1 MTFDL
6 YKTFCGLSAA
16 FGPSGR
22 ETDIVEAL
30 TELIADTV
38 PCIGDWDHKTDSMNN
53 LIYHRAGSGEKI
65 LLAAHMDS
73 VGIVVTHIDENG
85 FARFAQIGGL
95 MLGDLIDCRVRF
107 RNGTRGI
114 ISFEEKTPYEKLDF
128 DHVFLDIGA
137 RDKAQ
142 AEQYIQVGDFAVFDG
157 EPFAQGDILCGP
169 YLDNRIGC
177 LTLIGTMAQLE
188 KPDCDLYVAFTAQE
202 EVGLRGAQ
210 TAAFA
215 IQPDYAVVVDV
226 TDTGDMPE
234 RKYPMAVKLGAGP
247 AVKLMDRSVIC
258 DSAVKN
264 ALYHAAEKCGIPVQR
279 EIMEFGGTDT
289 GVIQRAAGG
298 TKAGAVS
305 IPTRYIHSPNEM
317 TSISD
322 IKNAITLLAQAV
334 SNGFSSVDCP

>member
-1 MTFDL
+1 MNFDI
-6 YKTFCGLSAA
+6 YKAFCGLSTT

-22 ETDIVEAL
+22 EADIIEVL
-30 TELIADTV
+30 TELIADTI
-38 PCIGDWDHKTDSMNN
+38 PHIGDWDHRTDAMNN
-53 LIYHRAGSGEKI
+53 LIYHRAGTGKKV

-73 VGIVVTHIDENG
+73 IGIVVTHIDDNG
-85 FARFAQIGGL
+85 FARFAQVGGL

-107 RNGTRGI
+107 QNGTRGV
-114 ISFEEKTPYEKLDF
+114 ISFEEKTPYEKLGF
-128 DHVFLDIGA
+128 DNLFLDIGA
-137 RDKAQ
+137 ADKKQ
-142 AEQYIQVGDFAVFDG
+142 AEQCIQVGDFAVFDG
-157 EPFAQGDILCGP
+157 EPFTQGDIICGP

-177 LTLIGTMAQLE
+177 LTLIGAMAQLE
-188 KPDCDLYVAFTAQE
+188 KTDCDLYVAFTAQE

-215 IQPDYAVVVDV
+215 IQPDYAIAVDV

-247 AVKLMDRSVIC
+247 AIKLMDRSVIC
-258 DSAVKN
+258 DNDVRN
-264 ALYHAAEKCGIPVQR
+264 ALYRAAEKSSIPVQR

-289 GVIQRAAGG
+289 GVIQRTAGG

-317 TSISD
+317 ASISD
-322 IKNAITLLAQAV
+322 IKYAIILLAQAV
-334 SNGFSSVDCP
+334 ADGFE